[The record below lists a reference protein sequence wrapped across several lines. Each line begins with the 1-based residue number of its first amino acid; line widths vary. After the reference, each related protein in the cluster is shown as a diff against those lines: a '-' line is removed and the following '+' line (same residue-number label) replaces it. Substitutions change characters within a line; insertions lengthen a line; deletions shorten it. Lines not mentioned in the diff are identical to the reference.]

1 MLKGSL
7 AIAFIAL
14 AGSATSARGQG
25 IPSLPRG
32 DTTGAKPGTVM
43 PQRRRVEV
51 APDSKTAT
59 LTKRLC
65 PIPTVRPDSSHL
77 VTMPTTKADSLRLA
91 PMPIAAPGCTPD
103 STR

>member
-1 MLKGSL
+1 MLEGSL

-43 PQRRRVEV
+43 PQRRRAGLHAGLDQVIGW
-51 APDSKTAT
+51 
-59 LTKRLC
+59 R
-65 PIPTVRPDSSHL
+65 R
-77 VTMPTTKADSLRLA
+77 
-91 PMPIAAPGCTPD
+91 
-103 STR
+103 